1 MGIQEKIKEIEAEM
15 ARTQKNKATEYH
27 LGQLKA
33 KLAKLRTQLQ
43 TENAGPK
50 GGPSDGF
57 DVGRYGDGKDGEMGP
72 DPSIDRSPSRR
83 PASRSI
89 DSSSSLTPSLT
100 LIPFLSLISQV
111 ELL

>member
-1 MGIQEKIKEIEAEM
+1 MGIQEKIKEVEAEM

-57 DVGRYGDGKDGEMGP
+57 DVGRYGDGKDGETGP
-72 DPSIDRSPSRR
+72 DPSIGRSPFPPS
-83 PASRSI
+83 SVSI
-89 DSSSSLTPSLT
+89 DRLQQLSDALTH
-100 LIPFLSLISQV
+100 IPFLSLISQV

>member
-43 TENAGPK
+43 TESSGGKAGP
-50 GGPSDGF
+50 GDGF
-57 DVGRYGDGKDGEMGP
+57 DVGRYGDGE
-72 DPSIDRSPSRR
+72 DPEST
-83 PASRSI
+83 
-89 DSSSSLTPSLT
+89 SSLCLHAPHSLAHSPTPTRNT
-100 LIPFLSLISQV
+100 LSIFCLSLF
-111 ELL
+111 LL